1 MQIPRYVFGC
11 LGLCF
16 LAGFQPAMGQIPT
29 MKPDSL
35 RPGQAGQG
43 AAACSATET
52 SSCAQAAAKIAP
64 IVMGE
69 SPLEEN
75 LRRLTDGIGGRLTGS
90 PEMAEAGEWGV
101 AGVCGAG
108 GGGHNVETEQPG
120 GLW

>member
-1 MQIPRYVFGC
+1 MQIHRHVFGC

-43 AAACSATET
+43 AAACSAPEA
-52 SSCAQAAAKIAP
+52 SSGAQAAAKIAP
-64 IVMGE
+64 VVMGE

-75 LRRLTDGIGGRLTGS
+75 LGRVAGGIGGGVTGG
-90 PEMAEAGEWGV
+90 AGL
-101 AGVCGAG
+101 ANAG
-108 GGGHNVETEQPG
+108 GGGAFFSRNA
-120 GLW
+120 

>member
-1 MQIPRYVFGC
+1 MQIHRHVLGC

-16 LAGFQPAMGQIPT
+16 LAGVQPAMGQIPT

-52 SSCAQAAAKIAP
+52 SSGGQGAAKIMP

-75 LRRLTDGIGGRLTGS
+75 LRRLTDGIGRHQNGS
-90 PEMAEAGEWGV
+90 PAIATAEERGMAGIAPAV
-101 AGVCGAG
+101 V
-108 GGGHNVETEQPG
+108 
-120 GLW
+120 